1 MPCCTEENNVLLCLL
16 EPKGNGNLFVKNG
29 KLGQGEGVGRA
40 EVAVE
45 I

>member
-1 MPCCTEENNVLLCLL
+1 MPYCTEENNVLLCLL